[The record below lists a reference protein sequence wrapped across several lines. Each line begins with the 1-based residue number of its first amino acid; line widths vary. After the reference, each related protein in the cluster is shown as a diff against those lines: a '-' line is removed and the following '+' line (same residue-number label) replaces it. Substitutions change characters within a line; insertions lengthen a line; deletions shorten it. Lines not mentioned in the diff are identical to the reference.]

1 MFNCLSVQFQYNG
14 EVQPKAFWENH
25 SKIDFDCF
33 VFNIPLFHRKKI
45 IQSIYWVIQVS
56 TGIKKKKNHTGQK
69 RKEKKSC

>member
-33 VFNIPLFHRKKI
+33 VPPKENHSIHLLGYPSFN
-45 IQSIYWVIQVS
+45 WD
-56 TGIKKKKNHTGQK
+56 KKKRTTPAK
-69 RKEKKSC
+69 KEKKSC